1 MCFLLEFLSYAEVNC
16 CPWSQTDVTN
26 DSSAAIS
33 HCCLSVF
40 HSAAGTDAVP
50 SQSPASWT
58 AMLRIQL
65 RCQWGSG
72 LERRFSAIKLLLLAG
87 KDSKWQLLGG
97 VLFHTRHVPVAC
109 PKCPVLVS
117 AGRDGTCRGVRGVSS
132 AQHFY
137 IKLDLSF
144 SGLRRQSHSSSSR
157 TC

>member
-1 MCFLLEFLSYAEVNC
+1 MLKLTVARGAKQTLPMILLQPFHTAA
-16 CPWSQTDVTN
+16 CPFSILLL
-26 DSSAAIS
+26 A
-33 HCCLSVF
+33 H
-40 HSAAGTDAVP
+40 AVP

-58 AMLRIQL
+58 AMFRIQL

-72 LERRFSAIKLLLLAG
+72 LERKFSAIKLLLLAG

-137 IKLDLSF
+137 IKLGFVLLGTQTPEPF
-144 SGLRRQSHSSSSR
+144 QLIPYVLTAKCLAGL
-157 TC
+157 